1 MHQSVGGLPGL
12 PLAGGLAGRWRWGG
26 GRVSPGD
33 DCGLALDGSLPP
45 ESKTNLKRK
54 KTEFSTAPQQR
65 ESTLRAEASWEPA
78 LRVAPVTYMT
88 FLPTA
93 EPAGR
98 CPESIC
104 QPVSACHFVKNKK
117 TTKPL
122 LKAVNTKVCQRK
134 WWELHYLNPFR
145 IA

>member
-26 GRVSPGD
+26 GGFPQVMTV
-33 DCGLALDGSLPP
+33 ALHLMAPSLQ
-45 ESKTNLKRK
+45 NLRQNVKRK